1 MINENINLQ
10 SLQLNTP
17 TSLTP
22 SFFFT
27 KLLKDKN
34 DDLILTLK
42 PGNLKKKVSSIKKGD
57 NFIYFHINPSFDT
70 EDNNLSLL
78 LQDIEEKIVDLL
90 YNKTTEWFENEIS
103 IDDIRECLFG
113 FIKFE
118 KGGKELSIKMKL
130 NFDKYDTNTI
140 ILNNKKITIDEINEL
155 TDFIPIVHISGIKF
169 NSKNF
174 YVILELKDY
183 KLMEE
188 KLELDNEKQNNT
200 LKLINLNESVN
211 HEEELQPEPEP
222 ENQEPEPESQEP
234 ENQQQEPEPENQEPE
249 PEPEPKPE
257 PENQELEPENQ
268 ELELEQENQEK
279 QLDQEKK
286 EEEPKQKD
294 EQEDQQEEEKQ
305 IENNIK
311 NNQEELKVENQVNDD
326 ENINKNE
333 LEENQI
339 SNELLEKDTI
349 EEIDISLN
357 NLEEKTFFNE
367 TKNILKLNEN
377 RLLFYK
383 LYILF
388 SEQIKTHQID
398 SILGKFNDSNINY
411 DKFIDY
417 LNNEEEIYLSEEN
430 FSL

>member
-10 SLQLNTP
+10 LLQLNTP

-27 KLLKDKN
+27 KLSKDKN

-42 PGNLKKKVSSIKKGD
+42 PGNLKKKVSSVKKGD

-188 KLELDNEKQNNT
+188 KLELDNENQNNMV
-200 LKLINLNESVN
+200 KMINLNETENNSI
-211 HEEELQPEPEP
+211 EEK
-222 ENQEPEPESQEP
+222 QEE
-234 ENQQQEPEPENQEPE
+234 QQQEQV
-249 PEPEPKPE
+249 
-257 PENQELEPENQ
+257 LEQ
-268 ELELEQENQEK
+268 VLEQEEPQEP
-279 QLDQEKK
+279 QEQEEEQQEQEEEAQEEQQEEQQEEAQELQQEEVK
-286 EEEPKQKD
+286 EEEQLEEPQ
-294 EQEDQQEEEKQ
+294 EQESEQKQEENQPDKEEQ

-311 NNQEELKVENQVNDD
+311 DGDEELKVDTEVNDD

-333 LEENQI
+333 LEENENNI
-339 SNELLEKDTI
+339 DLLENNAI

-357 NLEEKTFFNE
+357 NLEEKPFLNE

-398 SILGKFNDSNINY
+398 TILGKFNDSNINY